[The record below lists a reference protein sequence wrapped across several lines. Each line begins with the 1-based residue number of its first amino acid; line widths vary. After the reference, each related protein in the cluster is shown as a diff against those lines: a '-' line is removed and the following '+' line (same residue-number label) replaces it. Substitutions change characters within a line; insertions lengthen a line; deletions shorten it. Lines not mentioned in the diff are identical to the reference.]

1 MKMWGTDAGRT
12 RVEVEPA
19 LLSDEVRRSRYRGS
33 DWWTD
38 CGDEEALLRHEARGQ
53 LPCMICVEGA
63 RRRRAEET
71 EERTGVPLTDEAL
84 LRQLNS
90 LGRRSDAQRRRYAP
104 RSECGTEPARRRHRR
119 WQETCST
126 CGIRDGRSEATS

>member
-1 MKMWGTDAGRT
+1 MKMWGTVEGRA
-12 RVEVEPA
+12 RLEIEPA
-19 LLSDEVRRSRYRGS
+19 LLSDEVRPSRYRGS

-38 CGDEEALLRHEARGQ
+38 CGDEEALQRHAARGQ

-63 RRRRAEET
+63 RRRGAEGI
-71 EERTGVPLTDEAL
+71 EERTGVALTEEAL

-90 LGRRSDAQRRRYAP
+90 LRRRSDAQRRRYAP
-104 RSECGTEPARRRHRR
+104 QSECGTEAARRRHRR